1 MCTYFDENFLNLVPA
16 EHVEGLYGC
25 LDYYRD
31 VKDPFSTE
39 LAVTYAGQ
47 KFPDLASGNIC
58 AYASG
63 ALMDVS
69 GTSNRT
75 PRTPGQFRR

>member
-39 LAVTYAGQ
+39 LLNRYEALYPGSDVHGRERMLRDVPRSALGGRGQ
-47 KFPDLASGNIC
+47 RPA
-58 AYASG
+58 
-63 ALMDVS
+63 
-69 GTSNRT
+69 R
-75 PRTPGQFRR
+75 